1 VVIIEISTY
10 ALIFAA
16 TAWALEVDGKDGSFM
31 SFSE

>member
-16 TAWALEVDGKDGSFM
+16 TAWALEVDGKEAFRN
-31 SFSE
+31 EAV